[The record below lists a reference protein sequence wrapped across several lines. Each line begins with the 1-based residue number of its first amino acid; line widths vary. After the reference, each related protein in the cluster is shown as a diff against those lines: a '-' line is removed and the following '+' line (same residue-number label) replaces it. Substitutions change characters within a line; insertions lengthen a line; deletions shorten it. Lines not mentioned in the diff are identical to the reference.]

1 MLTEDLARVI
11 ATDRQAM
18 DNVKA
23 MFKRYLEFAGLELFE
38 RSGCVR
44 PGENPYRIAKTSAFR
59 ERHSDVWGGA
69 MNHNWLRIS
78 RILKCFGMLGL
89 VHEQQAF
96 FDALQSLWGCGEIA
110 QSARRSYEF
119 WIDSAG
125 PPGGGSTRTV
135 PPHPAEEE
143 QRQRNQ
149 RSDGDV
155 GSSTARNGL
164 MAKLCCHL

>member
-1 MLTEDLARVI
+1 MI
-11 ATDRQAM
+11 ATDCQAM

-23 MFKRYLEFAGLELFE
+23 MFKRYLEFAGLELLPTM
-38 RSGCVR
+38 GAA
-44 PGENPYRIAKTSAFR
+44 GEGNPYRIAKTSAFR
-59 ERHSDVWGGA
+59 ERHRDVWGGA

-96 FDALQSLWGCGEIA
+96 FNALQSLWGCGEIA
-110 QSARRSYEF
+110 PSARRSYEF
-119 WIDSAG
+119 WMDSAG
-125 PPGGGSTRTV
+125 RPGGGLDGSTRTV